1 MSIKDFMTAMSLTVA
16 YVITVVGSGGLLAT
30 GVYMLNSFFGLVPDA
45 APWQYGLT
53 GLIYI
58 ICMLPTSVT
67 VVKAYW
73 GSF

>member
-1 MSIKDFMTAMSLTVA
+1 
-16 YVITVVGSGGLLAT
+16 
-30 GVYMLNSFFGLVPDA
+30 MLNSFFGLVPDA

-58 ICMLPTSVT
+58 IGMLPTSIT